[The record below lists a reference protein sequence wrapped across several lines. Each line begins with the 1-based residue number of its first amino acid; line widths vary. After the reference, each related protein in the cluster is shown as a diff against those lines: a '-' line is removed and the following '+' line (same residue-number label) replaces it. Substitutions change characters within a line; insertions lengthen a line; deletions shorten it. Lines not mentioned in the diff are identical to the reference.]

1 MKMIKSIV
9 RTGFAL
15 AIMGS
20 SVFAQSL
27 TEARQAIDAEQY
39 QKANTILKSLISAKP
54 ADAENYFY
62 LGNVYLYSD
71 YPDSAKV
78 TFTKGLA
85 ADAKYPL
92 NYVGL
97 GAVAL
102 RSNNKA
108 LANENFQKAIDQAKR
123 KDNDPYV
130 YAAKALIAS
139 PKPDLTTAISYLEKA
154 IAIDGKDADAYLALG
169 DAYRSQDKVSE
180 AFSAY
185 RTAYDL
191 DKKLLRAKIELGVIN
206 KRAQAWQES
215 IDEFNSVLAIDPNY
229 GPAYR
234 ELAETYLRWAN
245 TSTETADYEARIKQA
260 LESYVKYMDRT
271 DRSLESRMR
280 YADFLI
286 LSKDYKALEKEA
298 QEMAKTDNTNPR
310 IYRYLGYSA
319 FENGNYAA
327 SIEAIKNFIS
337 KVDKD
342 RVIPLDYVYLAK
354 AQLKNDDISN
364 GLANLKLAVSL
375 DSTTSVDGLGEI
387 AKELYDAQKFDL
399 AAQVYELASTNPNV
413 PLVDYYYQGNAFYY
427 DYAAKQKAQQNP
439 SKELL
444 VKADSAYSYLLTK
457 SPTTEAALLAR
468 GRVHRLMDDATDSQ
482 GLAVP
487 YYEQYVAMV
496 TVEKPEKAERAKSGL
511 IEAYTYLG
519 AVAARR
525 DQNNVKAKE
534 YFNKVLQLDPSNASA
549 QQSLKALASN

>member
-1 MKMIKSIV
+1 MIKSIV
-9 RTGFAL
+9 KASLVLAL
-15 AIMGS
+15 TGS
-20 SVFAQSL
+20 SVFAQTL
-27 TEARQAIDAEQY
+27 TEARQAIDAEQF
-39 QKANTILKSLISAKP
+39 QKANTILKSLISSKP
-54 ADAENYFY
+54 DVAENYFY
-62 LGNVYLYSD
+62 LGNIYLSSGYA
-71 YPDSAKV
+71 DSARN

-85 ADAKYPL
+85 VDAKYPL

-97 GAVAL
+97 GALAL
-102 RSNNKA
+102 RANNKA
-108 LANENFQKAIDQAKR
+108 LAEENFKKAIDLAKR

-130 YAAKALIAS
+130 YTGKAYLTN
-139 PKPDLTTAISYLEKA
+139 PKPDLAQAISNLEKA
-154 IAIDGKDADAYLALG
+154 IAIDEKDAEAYLALG

-191 DKKLLRAKIELGVIN
+191 DKNLLRAKIELGVIN

-215 IDEFNSVLAIDPNY
+215 IDEFNSVLAINPNY

-245 TSTETADYEARIKQA
+245 VATETPDYQSRIKQA
-260 LESYVKYMDRT
+260 LDSYVKYMDMT
-271 DRSLESRMR
+271 DRSLDSRMR

-298 QEMAKTDNTNPR
+298 QEMAKIDNTNPR

-327 SIEAIKNFIS
+327 SIEAINNFIS
-337 KVDKD
+337 KVEKD
-342 RVIPLDYVYLAK
+342 RLIPLDYVYLAK
-354 AQLKNDDISN
+354 AQLKSGEIAQ
-364 GLANLKLAVSL
+364 GLSNLKLAVTM
-375 DSTTSVDGLGEI
+375 DSTTSVDGLSEI

-399 AAQVYELASTNPNV
+399 AAEVYELAATNPNA

-427 DYAAKQKAQQNP
+427 DYAAKKKAEQNP

-444 VKADSAYSYLLTK
+444 VKADSAYSYLLAK

-468 GRVHRLMDDATDSQ
+468 GRVHRQMDDVNDSQ

-487 YYEQYVAMV
+487 YYEQYVALV

-525 DQNNVKAKE
+525 DQNNSKAKE